1 MIHRLK
7 NISALV
13 DFECAAR
20 WESFKAAALEL
31 NKTPAAVSQQIRQ
44 LEDLLGFA
52 LFERHPRTVSLTD
65 KGRELAATATQVL
78 KTLNRAIDDLRS
90 ETDEA
95 ILRLSTTHSFAMKW
109 LIPRMYRFTEHHPE
123 FDIRVDSTDRTVSL
137 EDGTCDIAIRYFRLS
152 SVPDAEVLFPD
163 HLVVVCKP
171 DPVATMSG
179 KPSLDRLLDLPLLY
193 EDTSEAWL
201 RLLAANGIAD
211 HPRTLSRR
219 YSHAGLV
226 VQAAVAGMGVAL
238 VPFSLAYEDL
248 QRGHLVLC
256 PCKPASAT
264 YGYRLLYHPQ
274 KSATRKI
281 TVFSDWIREEAHA
294 MEIEFRRFSTIP

>member
-1 MIHRLK
+1 MTRHLK

-44 LEDLLGFA
+44 LEEGLGFA

-65 KGRELAATATQVL
+65 KGRELAATASQVL
-78 KTLNRAIDDLRS
+78 KMLNRTIDGLRS
-90 ETDEA
+90 ETDGA
-95 ILRLSTTHSFAMKW
+95 TLRLSTTHSLAMKW
-109 LIPRMYRFTEHHPE
+109 LVPRMHRFTERYPE
-123 FDIRVDSTDRTVSL
+123 FDIRVESTDNVVSL
-137 EDGTCDIAIRYFRLS
+137 EDGACDVAIRQSPLS
-152 SVPDAEVLFPD
+152 PGLDAEVLFAD

-171 DPVATMSG
+171 ELAPEPRDR
-179 KPSLDRLLDLPLLY
+179 SLDRLLGLPLLY

-211 HPRTLSRR
+211 RPLDLSRR
-219 YSHAGLV
+219 YSHAGLL
-226 VQAAVAGMGVAL
+226 VQAAVAGLGVAL

-256 PCKPASAT
+256 PCNPAPAV
-264 YGYRLLYHPQ
+264 YGYRLLCHPSR
-274 KSATRKI
+274 SATRKI
-281 TVFSDWIREEAHA
+281 AIFSDWVREEART
-294 MEIEFRRFSTIP
+294 MEIEFQRFATVP